1 MTIKEISV
9 EKRVRKS
16 TRKRKDLSQITFLDT
31 VSQSDRYYRS
41 RVVRAME
48 SRYCLHLKTKTAKKI
63 PVVMINFICLPRP
76 FY

>member
-9 EKRVRKS
+9 EKRVQKF
-16 TRKRKDLSQITFLDT
+16 TRKMKDLSQITFLNT
-31 VSQSDRYYRS
+31 VSQSDQYYKS
-41 RVVRAME
+41 TVVRAIE
-48 SRYCLHLKTKTAKKI
+48 SRYCLRLKTKTAKKI

>member
-9 EKRVRKS
+9 EKRVQKS
-16 TRKRKDLSQITFLDT
+16 TKKKKDLGQIIILNA
-31 VSQSDRYYRS
+31 VSQSDQYYRS

-48 SRYCLHLKTKTAKKI
+48 SRYCLRLKTKTAKKI

>member
-9 EKRVRKS
+9 EKRVQTS
-16 TRKRKDLSQITFLDT
+16 TKKKKDLSQIAFLNT

-41 RVVRAME
+41 RVVRAIE
-48 SRYCLHLKTKTAKKI
+48 SSYCLPLKTKTAKKI
-63 PVVMINFICLPRP
+63 PVVTINFICLPRP